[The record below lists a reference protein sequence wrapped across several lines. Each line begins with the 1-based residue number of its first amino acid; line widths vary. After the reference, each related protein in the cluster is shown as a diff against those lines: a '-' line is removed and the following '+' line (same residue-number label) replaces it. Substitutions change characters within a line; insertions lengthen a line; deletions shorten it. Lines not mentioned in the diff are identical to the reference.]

1 MTGVAKS
8 SDEGALRTLA
18 VVSLKG
24 GSGKTTVATHL
35 ALAAHLRGVDT
46 LVVDIDPQGSSSDV
60 LGSRADAGPEC
71 VKSSAANLMTCQF
84 AAVSAGKRLMI
95 IDTPAG
101 ALEDVGEAVV
111 LADYA
116 VMVVRP
122 TLLDLAGLAR
132 TLRLVNKLGKPAAV
146 VLNQAPATRD
156 TNEPPMVKRALAAL
170 DYMKAKV
177 APTLLRARVIFQTAV
192 ETGRSVEEL
201 TDPAAARE
209 AAALWDFIAAELWDT
224 ERGPEVAVAEPAAA
238 PPADA

>member
-1 MTGVAKS
+1 
-8 SDEGALRTLA
+8 LRTLA

-60 LGSRADAGPEC
+60 LSSRADPGPEC
-71 VKSSAANLMTCQF
+71 VKSTAANLMTCQF
-84 AAVSAGKRLMI
+84 AAVGSGKQLMI

-132 TLRLVNKLGKPAAV
+132 TLRLVNRLGKPSAV
-146 VLNQAPATRD
+146 VLNQAPTTRD
-156 TNEPPMVKRALAAL
+156 ANEPPMVKRALAAL

-177 APTLLRARVIFQTAV
+177 APSLLRGRVVFQTAV

-201 TDPAAARE
+201 GDPAAARE
-209 AAALWDFIAAELWDT
+209 AAALWDFVEAELW
-224 ERGPEVAVAEPAAA
+224 GAELETFSGTGDAAPAA
-238 PPADA
+238 PPAPDA